1 MITQDVYHF
10 DDLDERFYYDGELGA
25 IYSKEETIF
34 RVWSPLARGIRLNL
48 YSKCIAKSKV
58 AEYDMVL
65 KENGVWEY
73 SLKGDNKNVF
83 YTYSVDIEGKVEETI
98 DIYAKT
104 SGVNGS
110 VDRKS
115 VV

>member
-48 YSKCIAKSKV
+48 YRNCIAKSKV
-58 AEYDMVL
+58 A
-65 KENGVWEY
+65 
-73 SLKGDNKNVF
+73 
-83 YTYSVDIEGKVEETI
+83 
-98 DIYAKT
+98 
-104 SGVNGS
+104 
-110 VDRKS
+110 
-115 VV
+115 